1 MNNLKQELIVKFQ
14 ESMKKLEEEMIKQTN
29 AEKEKLSIKE
39 EFKNF
44 IKEAKDYD
52 PILNEFCERL
62 KGFVNAT
69 GVYIA
74 IRDLKRKKVTE
85 NDDETAH
92 LVNDVEVIRYIAF
105 DKEHENLLTGKYL
118 ELETGVTNYLYNK
131 PPEEEEKKNEEAK
144 VEEGNN
150 EGDEKKP
157 VEEKLEVV
165 KIEEVVREKKMKFFR
180 EPRLGCYRA
189 IDITY
194 KSSLSKLV
202 ILYLF
207 SH

>member
-1 MNNLKQELIVKFQ
+1 MNNLKQELILKFQ
-14 ESMKKLEEEMIKQTN
+14 ESLKKIEEEKAVLSKIEN
-29 AEKEKLSIKE
+29 EKFSQKDA
-39 EFKNF
+39 FKSF
-44 IKEAKDYD
+44 IKEAKDFD
-52 PILNEFCERL
+52 PILNEYCQRL

-74 IRDLKRKKVTE
+74 IRDLKRKKVSE

-105 DKEHENLLTGKYL
+105 DAEHEMLLNGKYL
-118 ELETGVTNYLYNK
+118 ELETGVTNYLFNK

-150 EGDEKKP
+150 EGEEKKP
-157 VEEKLEVV
+157 VEEKLEIV
-165 KIEEVVREKKMKFFR
+165 KIDEVVREKKIKFFR

-202 ILYLF
+202 DLF
-207 SH
+207 